1 MSSALRS
8 LWVRVDRFIEQVFPT
23 VEDPFEKPHLN
34 AHGRCG
40 GLGGGEQR
48 VKPTDAAGYCPPAA
62 QLRTGRTF
70 APDGVPMTGKEC
82 GLVEPPRV
90 ALPRSAPP
98 TSCSAP
104 DSTWNTAGHWRLLS
118 LHSVSRVDG
127 LREKHCGT
135 QGEAM
140 MRLADSGR
148 CMFALV

>member
-1 MSSALRS
+1 M
-8 LWVRVDRFIEQVFPT
+8 
-23 VEDPFEKPHLN
+23 
-34 AHGRCG
+34 
-40 GLGGGEQR
+40 
-48 VKPTDAAGYCPPAA
+48 
-62 QLRTGRTF
+62 
-70 APDGVPMTGKEC
+70 
-82 GLVEPPRV
+82 EPPRV

-148 CMFALV
+148 CMFALVYIRSLLRQRVLTAGAGREPRAI